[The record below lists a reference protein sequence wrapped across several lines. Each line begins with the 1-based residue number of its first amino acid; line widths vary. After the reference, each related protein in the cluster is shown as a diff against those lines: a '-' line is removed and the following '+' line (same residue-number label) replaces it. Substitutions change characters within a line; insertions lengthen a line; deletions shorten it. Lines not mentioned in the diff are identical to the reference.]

1 MIKLIARHGWNFKFI
16 KSKYNEARFKE
27 IHSKLDEK
35 GIHFV
40 VASGNQYYQLRIFHR
55 YDDID

>member
-1 MIKLIARHGWNFKFI
+1 MDGTFLNSQ
-16 KSKYNEARFKE
+16 SKYNEVRFKE

-40 VASGNQYYQLRIFHR
+40 VASGNQYYQLKDFFTDYNVRIR
-55 YDDID
+55 